1 MSRSDRTIPD
11 IDIYIPELPEEIAPA
26 LTPLEIP
33 ETKHKGKFRR
43 SGHLTDQMLKY
54 NYPDN
59 KNAQPSLFELL
70 EPGTKEKIISSG
82 ANVELT
88 NRKGEGIKLT
98 KGEYKL
104 ILSLSKLLHDK
115 SQNKDSQ
122 KNDYYTGNKGA
133 ELIPIKTKDNGR
145 VELKSPKIAVTLYEL
160 AKEFYGGK
168 VTGGSGVKEVARMLY
183 DLAENPD
190 KKALIKYT
198 RIADLGSGKTR
209 EYFIEIFDSLLK
221 LAEGG
226 YKDFLNGEL
235 IDERREI
242 VVNLHPI
249 FIDQIENKYIELPL
263 DITKRMI
270 EAYGSHSVS
279 EIAIKLIEYLA
290 RAHSGRPKDYK
301 TEIYQEKLY
310 WTIAE
315 EYMKQGRR
323 SLLEKYF
330 LKGIETAKGIGLLK
344 SYKLTQGTTGKPK
357 IIFQLEKVWE

>member
-11 IDIYIPELPEEIAPA
+11 AAFFPELPEELTPTF
-26 LTPLEIP
+26 TPLEIP
-33 ETKHKGKFRR
+33 ETEFKGKFRR

-54 NYPDN
+54 DYPEN
-59 KNAQPSLFELL
+59 RTAQPSLFEML
-70 EPGTKEKIISSG
+70 EPATKEKIIASG

-104 ILSLSKLLHDK
+104 ILSLSKILHEK
-115 SQNKDSQ
+115 SQTKDSS
-122 KNDYYTGNKGA
+122 KNDYYGGNKGA
-133 ELIPIKTKDNGR
+133 ELIPIKTKENES

-160 AKEFYGGK
+160 AKEFHGGK

-183 DLAENPD
+183 ELAENPD

-209 EYFIEIFDSLLK
+209 EYFIETFDSLIK

-249 FIDQIENKYIELPL
+249 FIDQIANKYVELPL

-310 WTIAE
+310 WTIAA

-330 LKGIETAKGIGLLK
+330 LKGIDTAKGIGLLK
-344 SYKLTQGTTGKPK
+344 SYKITQGLTGKPK
-357 IIFQLEKVWE
+357 IVFQLEKVWD